1 MKKTLL
7 TLIIAAA
14 GILASAQIRPE
25 PKKDGGIFA
34 GMDPATRIQLMKQF
48 DKDGDGRLNEQ
59 ERAAAREALKD
70 KSADLEQL
78 KKNHAKDVIK
88 KFDVD
93 GDGKLD
99 QTELSAFLDEQRK
112 LFDKQRKH
120 IPPRRNFKPS
130 KEMLAKFD
138 KNGDGKLDGNERRA
152 MFQHARAK
160 REALIKKYDADGDGK
175 LSDAERNNL
184 IQDPEVQNMM
194 KRMIGNAVPPPPPP
208 PPPADN

>member
-1 MKKTLL
+1 MKKAILIL
-7 TLIIAAA
+7 TIAAA
-14 GILASAQIRPE
+14 ATFAWAQERPGPGG
-25 PKKDGGIFA
+25 PKKDEGLFA

-48 DKDGDGRLNEQ
+48 DKDGDGRLNEE
-59 ERAAAREALKD
+59 ERAAAREVIKN

-99 QTELSAFLDEQRK
+99 QEELSAFLDEQRK
-112 LFDKQRKH
+112 LFNKQRRSMG
-120 IPPRRNFKPS
+120 PRRNFKPS

-138 KNGDGKLDGNERRA
+138 KNGDGKIDDTERRA
-152 MFQHARAK
+152 MFQEARAR
-160 REALIKKYDADGDGK
+160 REALIKKYDADGDGR

-194 KRMIGNAVPPPPPP
+194 KRMIGNPPPPPP
-208 PPPADN
+208 PPPGQ

>member
-1 MKKTLL
+1 MKKAILIL
-7 TLIIAAA
+7 TIAAA
-14 GILASAQIRPE
+14 ATFAWAQERPGPGG
-25 PKKDGGIFA
+25 PKKDEGLFA

-48 DKDGDGRLNEQ
+48 DKDGDGRLNEE
-59 ERAAAREALKD
+59 ERAAAREAIKN

-78 KKNHAKDVIK
+78 KKNHAKDIIK

-99 QTELSAFLDEQRK
+99 QEELSAFLDEQRK
-112 LFDKQRKH
+112 LFNKQRRSMG
-120 IPPRRNFKPS
+120 PRRNFKPS

-138 KNGDGKLDGNERRA
+138 KNGDGKIDDTERRA
-152 MFQHARAK
+152 MFQEARAR
-160 REALIKKYDADGDGK
+160 REALIKKYDADGDGR

-194 KRMIGNAVPPPPPP
+194 KRMIGNPPPPPP
-208 PPPADN
+208 RQ

>member
-1 MKKTLL
+1 MKKAILIL
-7 TLIIAAA
+7 TIAAA
-14 GILASAQIRPE
+14 ATFAWAQERPGPGG
-25 PKKDGGIFA
+25 PKKDEGLFA

-48 DKDGDGRLNEQ
+48 DKDGDGRLNEE
-59 ERAAAREALKD
+59 ERAAAREAIKN

-99 QTELSAFLDEQRK
+99 QEELSAFLDEQRK
-112 LFDKQRKH
+112 LFNKQRRSMG
-120 IPPRRNFKPS
+120 PRRNFKPS

-138 KNGDGKLDGNERRA
+138 KNGDGKIDNTERRA
-152 MFQHARAK
+152 MFQEARAR
-160 REALIKKYDADGDGK
+160 REALIKKYDADGDGR

-194 KRMIGNAVPPPPPP
+194 KRMIGNPPPPPP
-208 PPPADN
+208 PPPGQ

>member
-1 MKKTLL
+1 MEKKLE
-7 TLIIAAA
+7 
-14 GILASAQIRPE
+14 ILRNDPWLE
-25 PKKDGGIFA
+25 PYK
-34 GMDPATRIQLMKQF
+34 PAI
-48 DKDGDGRLNEQ
+48 DGRHN
-59 ERAAAREALKD
+59 
-70 KSADLEQL
+70 
-78 KKNHAKDVIK
+78 DVIK

-208 PPPADN
+208 PPPANN